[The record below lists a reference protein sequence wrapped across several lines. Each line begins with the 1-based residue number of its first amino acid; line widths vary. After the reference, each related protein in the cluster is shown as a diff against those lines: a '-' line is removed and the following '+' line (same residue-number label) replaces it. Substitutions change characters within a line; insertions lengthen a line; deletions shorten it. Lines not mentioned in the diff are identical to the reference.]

1 MRTIATMLD
10 LYLSELRRFRTGA
23 AIYAAASLLALLL
36 LNQLVDLPTAQI
48 GFHLIVLLL
57 YALSGLGFAV
67 YQFASYR
74 QPSRWIWLQH
84 RPLHRVR
91 ILAAIAL
98 AAATLIALAM
108 ALPLLAMLAALD
120 HVAGRLVDVRHYAGA
135 AWLALT
141 TLSAWLAGGYIVLHR
156 SRWAFLVLALPLLLT
171 MHLATWTTMLGLA
184 LACNGVLLFL
194 LYTVFRPN
202 RCTDGDVPG
211 TAFGALALQAGLY
224 VALVW
229 AGSMLFQ
236 GALMLNDSHPTMGD
250 TTPRGGLLEM
260 QRADRADVFRAGL
273 AASTDPRASA
283 WRTALDARAAAGL
296 GPTVERFPVRGVLA
310 NLPAPIFVD
319 GTDKWTFSHDRM
331 MYTGRHLRT
340 RAPLGW
346 LGTGGR
352 GLPGPFDT
360 QPVPARSNRGGG
372 YLMTAHDLYDQE
384 YTGRLRHLLHVEG
397 REQLGGG
404 IAELGGRL
412 LLLTSRRV
420 LVLPAQ
426 DTLSTGAATAPSQI
440 ALPRPFGELAR
451 ADAAQVADGTLVSF
465 VFGMRMLDGVAA
477 MPPVV
482 YLVDGAGR
490 VSEVG
495 RRELAHD
502 LPALFE
508 HKDWWASPALHALT
522 SLPALLVDTG
532 MIPDDGAGRF
542 APLLRARPASAWV
555 AAIAAALLAGF
566 GALWWTRA
574 ARMTARARV
583 AWCLAC
589 LLLGVPA
596 LLSLMVLQPRV
607 RVPAVAADK
616 AAVA

>member
-1 MRTIATMLD
+1 MLD
-10 LYLSELRRFRTGA
+10 LYLSELRRFRHGA

-36 LNQLVDLPTAQI
+36 LNQLVDLPSAQI
-48 GFHLIVLLL
+48 GFHLVVLLL

-74 QPSRWIWLQH
+74 QPGRWIWLQH
-84 RPLHRVR
+84 RPLHRAH
-91 ILAAIAL
+91 ILGAIVL
-98 AAATLIALAM
+98 AAATLIVLAM
-108 ALPLLAMLAALD
+108 ALPLFATLAALD
-120 HVAGRLVDVRHYAGA
+120 HVTGRVVDTRHYAGA
-135 AWLALT
+135 AWLALS

-156 SRWAFLVLALPLLLT
+156 SRWAFLVLAVPLLLT
-171 MHLATWTTMLGLA
+171 MHLATWSTMLA
-184 LACNGVLLFL
+184 LALAGNAMLLFL

-202 RCTDGDVPG
+202 RCTDGDAPG
-211 TAFGALALQAGLY
+211 TAAGALALQIGLY
-224 VALVW
+224 LVLVW

-236 GALMLNDSHPTMGD
+236 GALMLNGAHPTMGD
-250 TTPRGGLLEM
+250 TAPRGGLVEM
-260 QRADRADVFRAGL
+260 QRADRPEVFRAGL
-273 AASTDPRASA
+273 AASTDPRAGA
-283 WRTALDARAAAGL
+283 WRTALDGRATAGL
-296 GPTVERFPVRGVLA
+296 GPTVDRFAVRGVMTNRA
-310 NLPAPIFVD
+310 APTFVD

-331 MYTGRHLRT
+331 MYAGHHLRT
-340 RAPLGW
+340 HAALGW

-384 YTGRLRHLLHVEG
+384 ATGRLRHVLHIDG

-404 IAELGGRL
+404 IAELGGRML
-412 LLLTSRRV
+412 VLTNRRV
-420 LVLPAQ
+420 LVLPAAAAA
-426 DTLSTGAATAPSQI
+426 STAAPAQI

-451 ADAAQVADGTLVSF
+451 ADAAQVADGTLVSL

-477 MPPVV
+477 MPQVV

-502 LPALFE
+502 LPVLFE

-532 MIPDDGAGRF
+532 TIPDEGASRF
-542 APLLRARPASAWV
+542 APLLRERPAGVWA
-555 AAIAAALLAGF
+555 AAIAAAFVAGLA
-566 GALWWTRA
+566 AMWWTRA

-607 RVPAVAADK
+607 RVRAVAAIEP
-616 AAVA
+616 AAAA